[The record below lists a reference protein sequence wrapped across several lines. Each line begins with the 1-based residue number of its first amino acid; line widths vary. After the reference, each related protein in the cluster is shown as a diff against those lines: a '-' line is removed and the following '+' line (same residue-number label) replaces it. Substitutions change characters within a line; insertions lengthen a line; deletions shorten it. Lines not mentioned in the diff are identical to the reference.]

1 MAAPIYKWL
10 DISSVLQRLTY
21 VDNSLYLSKRETSG
35 CLNEGIRLFKA
46 ADYAG
51 AVVALKKAL
60 CVDKYNQ
67 DAIYLLNYIRLTQSG
82 TSLGNCM
89 LDPSACCPSN

>member
-1 MAAPIYKWL
+1 MTTINKWL

-21 VDNSLYLSKRETSG
+21 VDNSVYLSKRETSG

-46 ADYAG
+46 ADYPG

-67 DAIYLLNYIRLTQSG
+67 DAIYLLNYIRITESP
-82 TSLGNCM
+82 TYLGNCM
-89 LDPSACCPSN
+89 LDISACCPST